1 MTTAAEVAGALI
13 PVIRT
18 SPKPVVFAL
27 MGEDL
32 IAHAA
37 RLLRQSR
44 IPDYRFPE
52 RAASALSVLVRRA
65 EQLAQPQDEPSGIAG
80 VRPDLTEEALANA
93 KLGADGFVDSD
104 TAAWVASAY
113 GLKVPSEPLARSEEE
128 AVAGAERLGYPVAV
142 KVASPDIPHKS
153 DVGGVRL
160 QLHTAA
166 SVAEAF
172 REVVGAG
179 RAARA
184 RAQIRGAMVQSMSAE
199 GSAGVVGA

>member
-52 RAASALSVLVRRA
+52 RAASAVSVLVRRA
-65 EQLAQPQDEPSGIAG
+65 EQLAQPQDEPGGTAG
-80 VRPDLTEEALANA
+80 VRPDLTA
-93 KLGADGFVDSD
+93 
-104 TAAWVASAY
+104 VAVAHHHAC
-113 GLKVPSEPLARSEEE
+113 GCTPPRPPLWRSRSARSGRRRRPR
-128 AVAGAERLGYPVAV
+128 ALKRRP
-142 KVASPDIPHKS
+142 
-153 DVGGVRL
+153 
-160 QLHTAA
+160 
-166 SVAEAF
+166 
-172 REVVGAG
+172 REH
-179 RAARA
+179 
-184 RAQIRGAMVQSMSAE
+184 
-199 GSAGVVGA
+199 